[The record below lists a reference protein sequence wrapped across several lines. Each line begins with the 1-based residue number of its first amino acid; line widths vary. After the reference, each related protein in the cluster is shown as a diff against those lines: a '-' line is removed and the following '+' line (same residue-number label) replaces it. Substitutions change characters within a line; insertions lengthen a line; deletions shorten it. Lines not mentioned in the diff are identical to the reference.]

1 MAKVIIEMNV
11 ANECC
16 EDQWRRDTLE
26 GGRVL
31 LVVKERRTSQG
42 HYIAGAWSTLTPDPI
57 PLDTGEVVITERTM
71 TNAELLAQYGLL
83 LASLQ
88 VVRAQIEQALNARL
102 HKDYDERKGK
112 ES

>member
-1 MAKVIIEMNV
+1 MAKIKLEMNV
-11 ANECC
+11 AHECC

-31 LVVKERRTSQG
+31 LVVKERRTTQG
-42 HYIAGAWSTLTPDPI
+42 HYVAGAWSTLTPDPI

-88 VVRAQIEQALNARL
+88 VVKAQIEQALNTRL
-102 HKDYDERKGK
+102 HKDYNEKKAG